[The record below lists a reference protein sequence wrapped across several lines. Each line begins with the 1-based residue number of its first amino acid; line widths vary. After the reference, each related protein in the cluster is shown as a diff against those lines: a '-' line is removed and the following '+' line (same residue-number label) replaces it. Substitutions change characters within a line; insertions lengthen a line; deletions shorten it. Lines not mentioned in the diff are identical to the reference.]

1 MKAAIITIS
10 DSGYQGKR
18 KDESGPII
26 CDMLKNYGYEIIE
39 TYILPDDRTSIS
51 EKLREI
57 ADKGDINLILTTGGT
72 GFSERDCTPEATADI
87 MEKDAPGIAEAIRM
101 HSMQITKRAMLS
113 RAKSVIRGKT
123 LIINLPGSPKAV
135 RQSLE
140 YILPELQHGL
150 EIMVGTASECSRK

>member
-135 RQSLE
+135 RESLE

>member
-1 MKAAIITIS
+1 
-10 DSGYQGKR
+10 
-18 KDESGPII
+18 
-26 CDMLKNYGYEIIE
+26 MLKNYGYEIIE

-135 RQSLE
+135 RESLE

>member
-101 HSMQITKRAMLS
+101 HSMQITKRAD
-113 RAKSVIRGKT
+113 RKSV
-123 LIINLPGSPKAV
+123 V
-135 RQSLE
+135 
-140 YILPELQHGL
+140 
-150 EIMVGTASECSRK
+150 

>member
-1 MKAAIITIS
+1 MKAAVITIS
-10 DSGYQGKR
+10 DSCYQRKR

-26 CDMLKNYGYEIIE
+26 CNMLKDYGYEITEIC
-39 TYILPDDRTSIS
+39 ILPDDRNLIA
-51 EKLREI
+51 EKLRKI
-57 ADKGDINLILTTGGT
+57 ADKGNINLILTTGGT

-87 MEKDAPGIAEAIRM
+87 MEKDAPGIVEAIRM
-101 HSMQITKRAMLS
+101 HSIQITKRAMLS

-135 RQSLE
+135 RESLE

-150 EIMVGTASECSRK
+150 EIMVGIASECGEK

>member
-39 TYILPDDRTSIS
+39 TYILPDDKTSIS

-135 RQSLE
+135 RESLE